1 MAEHAQQ
8 GSPQEVTELLLA
20 WSRGDAAAFERL
32 ASMVY
37 DELHRLA
44 SSLLRHERAAHTLQT
59 SGLVNEAFLRLSA
72 ARSLRVEDRQHFLR
86 IAARSMRQILIDYAR
101 SRGTQKRDGLERVD
115 LDACQAEL
123 ISSERTEDLL
133 ALDAALGRLTRMDPR
148 QAQIVELRFFA
159 GLSVEE
165 TAENLGI
172 SEKTV
177 KRDWSVARAWLRG
190 AIEGSHGA

>member
-1 MAEHAQQ
+1 MTCL
-8 GSPQEVTELLLA
+8 PDLLWESKEGA
-20 WSRGDAAAFERL
+20 PPSSKPAFL
-32 ASMVY
+32 DLVY
-37 DELHRLA
+37 DELHRMA

-59 SGLVNEAFLRLSA
+59 SALVNETFLRLSA
-72 ARSLRVEDRQHFLR
+72 AHSLRVEDRQHFLR
-86 IAARSMRQILIDYAR
+86 IAAHSMRQILIDYAR
-101 SRGTQKRDGLERVD
+101 GRHAQKRDGLARVD
-115 LDACQAEL
+115 LDDCRDEL
-123 ISSERTEDLL
+123 ISTQRTEEFV
-133 ALDAALGRLTRMDPR
+133 ALDAALDRLAKMDAR

-190 AIEGSHGA
+190 AIEGSDGA

>member
-1 MAEHAQQ
+1 MTSLPDLLWDAKE
-8 GSPQEVTELLLA
+8 GSPSTEP
-20 WSRGDAAAFERL
+20 AFMDL
-32 ASMVY
+32 VY
-37 DELHRLA
+37 NELHRLA

-101 SRGTQKRDGLERVD
+101 GRRTQKRDGLERVE

-123 ISSERTEDLL
+123 ISPERTEDFL
-133 ALDAALGRLTRMDPR
+133 ALDAALERLAKMDAR

-177 KRDWSVARAWLRG
+177 KRDWLVARAWLRG
-190 AIEGSHGA
+190 AIEGSRGA

>member
-1 MAEHAQQ
+1 
-8 GSPQEVTELLLA
+8 
-20 WSRGDAAAFERL
+20 
-32 ASMVY
+32 
-37 DELHRLA
+37 
-44 SSLLRHERAAHTLQT
+44 
-59 SGLVNEAFLRLSA
+59 
-72 ARSLRVEDRQHFLR
+72 
-86 IAARSMRQILIDYAR
+86 MRQILIDYAR

-115 LDACQAEL
+115 LDACQSEL
-123 ISSERTEDLL
+123 ISTNRTDELL
-133 ALDAALGRLTRMDPR
+133 ALDAALVRLAKMDAR

-172 SEKTV
+172 SQKTV

>member
-1 MAEHAQQ
+1 MTCLPNLLWDSKER
-8 GSPQEVTELLLA
+8 SPSSTEP
-20 WSRGDAAAFERL
+20 AFL
-32 ASMVY
+32 DLVY
-37 DELHRLA
+37 GELHRMA
-44 SSLLRHERAAHTLQT
+44 SSFLRHERPAHTLQT
-59 SGLVNEAFLRLSA
+59 SALVNEAFLRLSA
-72 ARSLRVEDRQHFLR
+72 APSLRVEDRQHFLR
-86 IAARSMRQILIDYAR
+86 IAAHSMRQILIDYAR
-101 SRGTQKRDGLERVD
+101 GRHTQKRDGMERVD

-123 ISSERTEDLL
+123 TSTERTEDYL
-133 ALDAALGRLTRMDPR
+133 ALDAALDRLAKMDAR

-172 SEKTV
+172 SQKTV

>member
-1 MAEHAQQ
+1 MTGMPDLMGDSRD
-8 GSPQEVTELLLA
+8 GSPSVSEP
-20 WSRGDAAAFERL
+20 AFL
-32 ASMVY
+32 DLVY

-44 SSLLRHERAAHTLQT
+44 SSLLRHERPAHTLQT
-59 SGLVNEAFLRLSA
+59 SALVNEAFLRLSA
-72 ARSLRVEDRQHFLR
+72 AHSLRVEDRQHFLR
-86 IAARSMRQILIDYAR
+86 IAARSMRQILVDYAR
-101 SRGTQKRDGLERVD
+101 SRHTQKRDGLARVD
-115 LDACQAEL
+115 LEDCRAEL
-123 ISSERTEDLL
+123 ISTERTEDFL
-133 ALDAALGRLTRMDPR
+133 ALDAALDRLAKMDAR

>member
-1 MAEHAQQ
+1 M
-8 GSPQEVTELLLA
+8 SSLPNLL
-20 WSRGDAAAFERL
+20 RDAGEGQPSASEPAFL
-32 ASMVY
+32 DLVY

-44 SSLLRHERAAHTLQT
+44 SSLLRHERATHTLQT
-59 SGLVNEAFLRLSA
+59 SALVNEAFLRLSA
-72 ARSLRVEDRQHFLR
+72 AHSLRLEDRQHFLR
-86 IAARSMRQILIDYAR
+86 IAAHSMREILIDYAR
-101 SRGTQKRDGLERVD
+101 SRHTQKRDSLARVD
-115 LDACQAEL
+115 LDACQSEL
-123 ISSERTEDLL
+123 ISTDRTEDYG
-133 ALDAALGRLTRMDPR
+133 ALDAALDRLAKMDAR

-190 AIEGSHGA
+190 AIEGGGGA

>member
-1 MAEHAQQ
+1 MTSLPDLLWESKQ
-8 GSPQEVTELLLA
+8 GPPSASAP
-20 WSRGDAAAFERL
+20 AFVDL
-32 ASMVY
+32 VY

-86 IAARSMRQILIDYAR
+86 IAARSMRQ
-101 SRGTQKRDGLERVD
+101 
-115 LDACQAEL
+115 AEL

-133 ALDAALGRLTRMDPR
+133 ALDAALGRLARMDPR

>member
-1 MAEHAQQ
+1 MTCL
-8 GSPQEVTELLLA
+8 PELL
-20 WSRGDAAAFERL
+20 WDSNEGS
-32 ASMVY
+32 ASASESGFLGLVY

-44 SSLLRHERAAHTLQT
+44 SSLLRRERAAHTLQT
-59 SGLVNEAFLRLSA
+59 SALVNEAFLRLSA
-72 ARSLRVEDRQHFLR
+72 AHTLRVEDRQHFLR
-86 IAARSMRQILIDYAR
+86 IAAHSMRQILIDYAR
-101 SRGTQKRDGLERVD
+101 GRHTRKRDGMQRVD

-123 ISSERTEDLL
+123 ISRERTEEYI
-133 ALDAALGRLTRMDPR
+133 ALDAALDRLAKMDAR

-190 AIEGSHGA
+190 AIDGGHGA